1 MNLFDWSA
9 AMIPEDRFP
18 VKPQFPPLVPLD
30 VELTYP
36 DNDDAPACCPRGF
49 CRKASGLL
57 DMVELAQA
65 VLSDLKAALE
75 NEVLP

>member
-1 MNLFDWSA
+1 
-9 AMIPEDRFP
+9 MIQKDVPEHKHKLP
-18 VKPQFPPLVPLD
+18 SVVPLD
-30 VELTYP
+30 AELTYP

-57 DMVELAQA
+57 DMVALAQA

-75 NEVLP
+75 EEVLP